1 MKKVLFII
9 TTLTFFFMGVTMAYA
24 QLRPNPILNDQD
36 YEREKRLRFGFSL
49 GLNFMDFTVKS
60 NIEPYVSSVGD
71 STQLFVDNS
80 HIIPGFNVN
89 VVSDYRI
96 VENFHLRFLPG
107 LAFGQRDVSFYLPDD
122 QEPTTMKLESSFI
135 EMPLMLKYSA
145 KRKTNTVP
153 YLIAGANFRLDM
165 AAYKKLNI
173 EEGVMIRLVK
183 GDFYYEIGFGLD
195 NFLTF
200 FKFSTEIKYSSGF
213 FNVFANDYAEEAE
226 NYAHSI
232 SHLRSQVISISFHF
246 E

>member
-1 MKKVLFII
+1 MKKGLFVIA
-9 TTLTFFFMGVTMAYA
+9 TLVFFFMGGTTAYS
-24 QLRPNPILNDQD
+24 QFRPNPILNDQD

-60 NIEPYVSSVGD
+60 SIKPYVSDGD
-71 STQLFVDNS
+71 SLQYFVDNS

-89 VVSDYRI
+89 VVSDFRI
-96 VENFHLRFLPG
+96 IENFHLRFLPG
-107 LAFGQRDVSFYLPDD
+107 LAFGQRDVSFYLPNE

-135 EMPLMLKYSA
+135 EMPFLLKYTA

-153 YLIAGANFRLDM
+153 YLIAGLNFRIDM

-173 EEGVMIRLVK
+173 EEGIMIRLVK

-213 FNVFANDYAEEAE
+213 LNVFANDFADGAQD
-226 NYAHSI
+226 YAHSI
-232 SHLRSQVISISFHF
+232 SHMRSHVISLSFHF

>member
-1 MKKVLFII
+1 
-9 TTLTFFFMGVTMAYA
+9 MAYA
-24 QLRPNPILNDQD
+24 QFKPNTILNDPD

-60 NIEPYVSSVGD
+60 RVEPQVSFD
-71 STQLFVDNS
+71 DDTTQFFVDNS

-89 VVSDYRI
+89 VVSDFRI
-96 VENFHLRFLPG
+96 IENLHLRFLPG
-107 LAFGQRDVSFYLPDD
+107 LSFGQRDVSFYFPEN
-122 QEPTTMKLESSFI
+122 QKQTTMKLESSFI
-135 EMPLMLKYSA
+135 EMPLMLKYTA

-153 YLIAGANFRLDM
+153 YLIAGANFRIDM

-200 FKFSTEIKYSSGF
+200 FRLSTEIKYSSGF
-213 FNVFANDYAEEAE
+213 FNVFANDYAEGAE
-226 NYAHSI
+226 NYAQAI
-232 SHLRSQVISISFHF
+232 SHLRSNVISISFHF